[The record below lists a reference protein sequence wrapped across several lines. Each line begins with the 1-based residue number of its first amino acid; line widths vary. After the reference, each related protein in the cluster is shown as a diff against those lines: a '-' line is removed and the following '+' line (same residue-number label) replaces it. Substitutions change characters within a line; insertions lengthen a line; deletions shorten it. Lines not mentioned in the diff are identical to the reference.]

1 MARRHLH
8 LRIPILPLLSR
19 KPHAPTPL
27 YLRHALCSS
36 TTATVDTPSPT
47 IDPPTPDASA
57 VETHVEAPASAAAD
71 GESSPVRPPRE
82 EEPLHETIFTMIR
95 RRKWTTRMEN
105 SIRLL
110 SPTLTAP
117 LVHGVISAAAAANR
131 ADLSLQFFRFAYR
144 RAGFRPEPATFALL
158 VQILASK
165 RMLNHARCILLE
177 TMPAFSVA
185 PGEATVAALVTA
197 YGKAGIPQE
206 AVKLFRLMPELGI
219 TRTAL
224 SYNAVLKAILCRGRE
239 AMARRIYNA
248 MITDGVVPTLSTYN
262 TLIWGFGLCKKME
275 SAVRVFG
282 DMKTHGVTP
291 DVTTYNTLLNAWVR
305 AGDLE
310 SARKVFDEMPG
321 AGFERNSISY
331 NVMIKGYVEANKV
344 EEAVGLFT
352 EMGEKGLRLSE
363 KTFAALMPGL
373 CDDEGKAAEA
383 RKAVEDMAERRL
395 TPKDKS
401 VFLRLVTTLCKA
413 GDLDG
418 ALEVHKKSGQFKHVL
433 VDPRQYG
440 VLMEGLCAGGKCD
453 GAVEVLDDLLEKGT
467 MLSPKSPVLEAPAYN
482 PVIEYLC
489 NNGNTNK
496 AETFFRQLMK
506 KGVDDKSAFNSL
518 IRGHAKEGALESAQE
533 ILAIMTRRGVPTDP
547 HSHALLI
554 DGFLKKNEPADA
566 KTALDSMMEQGHLPR
581 PALFQA
587 VMAALFVDGRVQTAS
602 RVMKTMIEKGVT
614 ENMDMAHKI
623 VEALFMRGHVDEA
636 IGRVN
641 LMVENVC
648 MPDLDKLLVALCQ
661 KDKVMEAHKLAD
673 FALDRDFEVS
683 FTTYDRVLEALYT
696 EEKTLPAYSML
707 CKIKHKGGVV
717 DQKGC
722 DALMSSLKSGGY
734 SKQADILSRILAE
747 SGSSTSKKGKKFA
760 MGA

>member
-1 MARRHLH
+1 MARRHLR
-8 LRIPILPLLSR
+8 LPLPLLSR

-27 YLRHALCSS
+27 PRRALCASS
-36 TTATVDTPSPT
+36 TLETPAT
-47 IDPPTPDASA
+47 A
-57 VETHVEAPASAAAD
+57 VETPEKAAD
-71 GESSPVRPPRE
+71 GAAPEAPPASNPPRSD
-82 EEPLHETIFTMIR
+82 EPLHETILHMIR
-95 RRKWTTRMEN
+95 RRPWTTRLEN

-110 SPTLTAP
+110 SPTLDAQ
-117 LVHGVISAAAAANR
+117 LVHGVISGAAAAGR
-131 ADLSLQFFRFAYR
+131 ADLALQFFRFAYR
-144 RAGFRPEPATFALL
+144 RAGFRPEHATFALL
-158 VQILASK
+158 VPILASR
-165 RMLNHARCILLE
+165 RMLNHARCLLLE
-177 TMPAFSVA
+177 TMPSFSIA
-185 PGEATVAALVTA
+185 PDEPTLAALIAA

-206 AVKLFRLMPELGI
+206 AVKLFRKMPDLGI
-219 TRTAL
+219 PRTAL

-248 MITDGVVPTLSTYN
+248 MIADGVAPDLSTYN

-275 SAVRVFG
+275 AAVRMFD
-282 DMKTHGVTP
+282 DMKGHGVTP

-310 SARKVFDEMPG
+310 SARKVFDEMAG
-321 AGFERNSISY
+321 AGMERNSVSY
-331 NVMIKGYVEANKV
+331 NVMIKGYVEAEKV

-352 EMGEKGLRLSE
+352 EMGEKAIRLSE

-373 CDDEGKAAEA
+373 CDDEGRVAEA
-383 RKAVEDMAERRL
+383 RKAVDDMAERRL

-418 ALEVHKKSGQFKHVL
+418 ALEVHRKSGQFKHVL

-453 GAVEVLDDLLEKGT
+453 IAVEVLDELMEKGT
-467 MLSPKSPVLEAPAYN
+467 LLSPKSPVLEASAYN

-489 NNGNTNK
+489 NNGSTNK
-496 AETFFRQLMK
+496 AEAFFRQLMK
-506 KGVDDKSAFNSL
+506 KGVDDQAAFNSL
-518 IRGHAKEGALESAQE
+518 IRGHAKEGMPEAAQE

-547 HSHALLI
+547 ESHALLV
-554 DGFLKKNEPADA
+554 DSFLKKNEPADA
-566 KTALDSMMEQGHLPR
+566 KTALDSMIEQGHAPS
-581 PALFQA
+581 PALFKS
-587 VMAALFVDGRVQTAS
+587 VMVALLNDGRIQTAS
-602 RVMKTMIEKGVT
+602 RVMKSMINKKVT
-614 ENMDMAHKI
+614 ENMDIAHKI
-623 VEALFMRGHVDEA
+623 LEALFMRGHVEEA

-641 LMVENVC
+641 LMVENAC
-648 MPDLDKLLVALCQ
+648 MPDLDKLLVGLCENNR
-661 KDKVMEAHKLAD
+661 VMEAQKLAD
-673 FALDRDFEVS
+673 FALDRDFDVS
-683 FTTYDRVLEALYT
+683 FSTYDRVLEALYT

-707 CKIKHKGGVV
+707 CKIKNKGGLV

-722 DALMSSLKSGGY
+722 DALMESLKAEGY

-747 SGSSTSKKGKKFA
+747 NAPSTSKRGKRVA

>member
-1 MARRHLH
+1 MARRHL
-8 LRIPILPLLSR
+8 RLPLLSR
-19 KPHAPTPL
+19 TPHAPTPTPTPTH
-27 YLRHALCSS
+27 LRHAFCSS
-36 TTATVDTPSPT
+36 TATVDTPAPAVDASP
-47 IDPPTPDASA
+47 PAETPD
-57 VETHVEAPASAAAD
+57 EAPAAAAATEAGD
-71 GESSPVRPPRE
+71 PAPARAPRE
-82 EEPLHETIFTMIR
+82 EEPLHETILHMIR

-105 SIRLL
+105 SVRLL
-110 SPTLTAP
+110 CPALSAP
-117 LVHGVISAAAAANR
+117 VVHGVISAAAAAGR
-131 ADLSLQFFRFAYR
+131 ADLALQFFRFAYR

-158 VQILASK
+158 LPVLAAK
-165 RMLNHARCILLE
+165 GMLNHARCILLE
-177 TMPAFSVA
+177 TMPSFSVA
-185 PGEATVAALVTA
+185 PDEATVAALVAA
-197 YGKAGIPQE
+197 YGRAGIPQE
-206 AVKLFRLMPELGI
+206 AVKLFRLMPDLGI

-248 MITDGVVPTLSTYN
+248 MVADGVAPTLSTYN

-282 DMKTHGVTP
+282 DMKGHGVTP

-305 AGDLE
+305 KGDLE

-331 NVMIKGYVEANKV
+331 NVMIKGYVEVNKV

-383 RKAVEDMAERRL
+383 RKAVADMAERRL

-401 VFLRLVTTLCKA
+401 VFLRLVSTLCKA
-413 GDLDG
+413 RDLDG

-440 VLMEGLCAGGKCD
+440 VLMESLCAGGKCD
-453 GAVEVLDDLLEKGT
+453 GAVEVLDELLEKGT
-467 MLSPKSPVLEAPAYN
+467 LLSPKSPVLEAPAYN

-518 IRGHAKEGALESAQE
+518 IRGHAKEGALEAAKE

-554 DGFLKKNEPADA
+554 DSFLKKNESADA
-566 KTALDSMMEQGHLPR
+566 KTALDSMMEHGHLPR
-581 PALFQA
+581 PALFQS
-587 VMAALFVDGRVQTAS
+587 VMVALFNDGRVQTAS
-602 RVMKTMIEKGVT
+602 RVMKSMIEKGIT
-614 ENMDMAHKI
+614 ENMDMANKI
-623 VEALFMRGHVDEA
+623 VEALFMRGHVEEA

-641 LMVENVC
+641 LMVENGC
-648 MPDLDKLLVALCQ
+648 MPDLDKLLAALCE
-661 KDKVMEAHKLAD
+661 KDKVMEAQKLAD

-683 FTTYDRVLEALYT
+683 FSTYDRVLEALYT

-722 DALMSSLKSGGY
+722 DALMDSLKAGGY
-734 SKQADILSRILAE
+734 SKQADILSRILVE
-747 SGSSTSKKGKKFA
+747 NGSSTPKKGKKSA

>member
-1 MARRHLH
+1 
-8 LRIPILPLLSR
+8 
-19 KPHAPTPL
+19 
-27 YLRHALCSS
+27 
-36 TTATVDTPSPT
+36 
-47 IDPPTPDASA
+47 
-57 VETHVEAPASAAAD
+57 
-71 GESSPVRPPRE
+71 
-82 EEPLHETIFTMIR
+82 MIR
-95 RRKWTTRMEN
+95 RRKWTTRLEN
-105 SIRLL
+105 SVRLL
-110 SPTLTAP
+110 SPTLSAP
-117 LVHGVISAAAAANR
+117 LVHGVISSAAAANR
-131 ADLSLQFFRFAYR
+131 ADLALQFFRFAYR
-144 RAGFRPEPATFALL
+144 RAGFRPEPATFSLL
-158 VQILASK
+158 IPVLASN

-177 TMPAFSVA
+177 TMPAFSVS
-185 PGEATVAALVTA
+185 PDEATVAALVAA
-197 YGKAGIPQE
+197 YGKARIPQE

-248 MITDGVVPTLSTYN
+248 MIADGVAPDLSTYN
-262 TLIWGFGLCKKME
+262 TLIWGFGLSEKME
-275 SAVRVFG
+275 AAVRVFG
-282 DMKTHGVTP
+282 DMKGHGVTP
-291 DVTTYNTLLNAWVR
+291 DVTTYNNLINAWVR
-305 AGDLE
+305 NGDLE

-321 AGFERNSISY
+321 AGFERNSVSY
-331 NVMIKGYVEANKV
+331 NVMIKGYVEAKKV
-344 EEAVGLFT
+344 EEAVGLFK
-352 EMGEKGLRLSE
+352 EMGEKGLRSSE

-373 CDDEGKAAEA
+373 CDDQGRTAEA

-395 TPKDKS
+395 TPKDKT

-440 VLMEGLCAGGKCD
+440 VLMQSLCAGGKCD
-453 GAVEVLDDLLEKGT
+453 GAVEVLDELLEKGT
-467 MLSPKSPVLEAPAYN
+467 LLSPKSPVLEAPAYN

-489 NNGNTNK
+489 NNGNTKK

-506 KGVDDKSAFNSL
+506 KGVDDKLAFNSL
-518 IRGHAKEGALESAQE
+518 IRGHAKEGVLEAAQE

-547 HSHALLI
+547 ISHTLLV
-554 DGFLKKNEPADA
+554 DSFLKKNEPADA
-566 KTALDSMMEQGHLPR
+566 KTALDSMMEQGHLPS
-581 PALFQA
+581 PALFKS
-587 VMAALFVDGRVQTAS
+587 VMVALFDDGRVQTAS
-602 RVMKTMIEKGVT
+602 RVMRSMIEKGVT

-623 VEALFMRGHVDEA
+623 LEALFMRGHVDEA

-641 LMVENVC
+641 LMVENGC
-648 MPDLDKLLVALCQ
+648 MPDLDKLLLALCQ

-683 FTTYDRVLEALYT
+683 FSTYDKVLEALYT

-722 DALMSSLKSGGY
+722 DALMDSLKAEGY
-734 SKQADILSRILAE
+734 SKQADILSRILVE
-747 SGSSTSKKGKKFA
+747 SGSSTSKRGKKVA

>member
-1 MARRHLH
+1 MARRHL
-8 LRIPILPLLSR
+8 RIPLLPLVSR
-19 KPHAPTPL
+19 NPHAPTTL
-27 YLRHALCSS
+27 NLRHAFCSS
-36 TTATVDTPSPT
+36 TAAPT
-47 IDPPTPDASA
+47 IDAASSAAASA
-57 VETHVEAPASAAAD
+57 VETPEEAPAATAAA
-71 GESSPVRPPRE
+71 GPEAEALESAPARAPRE
-82 EEPLHETIFTMIR
+82 EEPLHERILHMIR

-105 SIRLL
+105 SVRLL

-117 LVHGVISAAAAANR
+117 LVHGVISAAAAADR

-158 VQILASK
+158 VPILASK
-165 RMLNHARCILLE
+165 SMLNHARCILLE
-177 TMPAFSVA
+177 TMPSFSI
-185 PGEATVAALVTA
+185 PPEEATVAALVAA

-219 TRTAL
+219 ARTAL

-248 MITDGVVPTLSTYN
+248 MIADGVVPDLSTYN

-275 SAVRVFG
+275 SAVRVFE
-282 DMKTHGVTP
+282 DMKDHGVTP

-305 AGDLE
+305 TGDME
-310 SARKVFDEMPG
+310 SVRKVFDEMPV

-344 EEAVGLFT
+344 EEAVGLFK

-401 VFLRLVTTLCKA
+401 VFLRLVSTLCKA

-440 VLMEGLCAGGKCD
+440 VLMESLCAGGKCD
-453 GAVEVLDDLLEKGT
+453 RAVEVLDELLEKGT
-467 MLSPKSPVLEAPAYN
+467 LLSPKSPVLEAPAYN

-518 IRGHAKEGALESAQE
+518 IRGHAKEGALEAAKE
-533 ILAIMTRRGVPTDP
+533 ILSIMTRRGVPTDP

-554 DGFLKKNEPADA
+554 DSFLKKNEPADA
-566 KTALDSMMEQGHLPR
+566 KTALDSMMVHGHLPR
-581 PALFQA
+581 PALFQS
-587 VMAALFVDGRVQTAS
+587 VMVSLFNDGRVQTAS
-602 RVMKTMIEKGVT
+602 RVMKSMIEKGVT
-614 ENMDMAHKI
+614 ENMDMAHMI
-623 VEALFMRGHVDEA
+623 LEALFMRGHVEEA

-641 LMVENVC
+641 LMVENGFV
-648 MPDLDKLLVALCQ
+648 PDLDKLLVSLCQ

-683 FTTYDRVLEALYT
+683 FSTYDKVLEALYT

-722 DALMSSLKSGGY
+722 DALMDSLKAGGY
-734 SKQADILSRILAE
+734 SKQADILSRILVE
-747 SGSSTSKKGKKFA
+747 NGSSTSKRGKKTA

>member
-1 MARRHLH
+1 MARRHF
-8 LRIPILPLLSR
+8 RIPILPLLSR
-19 KPHAPTPL
+19 NPHAPTPL
-27 YLRHALCSS
+27 HLRHALCSS
-36 TTATVDTPSPT
+36 ATTTVDTPAPA
-47 IDPPTPDASA
+47 IDPPTPAASA
-57 VETHVEAPASAAAD
+57 VETHPEAPAASAAD
-71 GESSPVRPPRE
+71 GESAPPRAPRE

-110 SPTLTAP
+110 SPMLTAP

-131 ADLSLQFFRFAYR
+131 ANLSLQFFRFAYR

-158 VQILASK
+158 VPILASK
-165 RMLNHARCILLE
+165 RMLNHARCVLLE

-185 PGEATVAALVTA
+185 PGEATVAALVAA

-310 SARKVFDEMPG
+310 SARKVFDEMLG

-344 EEAVGLFT
+344 EEAVRLFT

-467 MLSPKSPVLEAPAYN
+467 LLSPKSPVLEAPAYN

-518 IRGHAKEGALESAQE
+518 IRGHAKEGALEAAQE
-533 ILAIMTRRGVPTDP
+533 ILAIMTRRGVSTDP
-547 HSHALLI
+547 HSHALLV

-581 PALFQA
+581 PALFQS
-587 VMAALFVDGRVQTAS
+587 VMAALFNDGRVQTAS

-648 MPDLDKLLVALCQ
+648 MPDLDKLLFAICQ

-683 FTTYDRVLEALYT
+683 FSTYDRVLEALYT

>member
-1 MARRHLH
+1 M
-8 LRIPILPLLSR
+8 
-19 KPHAPTPL
+19 
-27 YLRHALCSS
+27 
-36 TTATVDTPSPT
+36 
-47 IDPPTPDASA
+47 DPPTSAASP
-57 VETHVEAPASAAAD
+57 VETPVESPAASAAE
-71 GESSPVRPPRE
+71 GESAPPRAPRE
-82 EEPLHETIFTMIR
+82 DEPLHETIFTMIR

-144 RAGFRPEPATFALL
+144 RAGFRPEPSTFALL
-158 VQILASK
+158 VPILASK

-185 PGEATVAALVTA
+185 PGEATVAALVAA

-248 MITDGVVPTLSTYN
+248 MIADGVVPTLATYN
-262 TLIWGFGLCKKME
+262 TLIWGFGLSKKME

-282 DMKTHGVTP
+282 DMKTHGVMP

-305 AGDLE
+305 DGNLE
-310 SARKVFDEMPG
+310 SARKVFDEIPV
-321 AGFERNSISY
+321 AGFERNSVSY

-344 EEAVGLFT
+344 EEAVGLFA

-373 CDDEGKAAEA
+373 CEDERKVADA
-383 RKAVEDMAERRL
+383 RKAVEEMAERRL
-395 TPKDKS
+395 TPKDKT
-401 VFLRLVTTLCKA
+401 VFLKLVTTLCKA

-418 ALEVHKKSGQFKHVL
+418 ALEVHKKSGKFKHVI

-467 MLSPKSPVLEAPAYN
+467 LLSPKSPVLEAPAYN

-489 NNGNTNK
+489 NNGNTDK

-518 IRGHAKEGALESAQE
+518 IRGHAKEGALEAAQE

-547 HSHALLI
+547 HSHALLV
-554 DGFLKKNEPADA
+554 DCFLKKNEPADA

-581 PALFQA
+581 PALFQS
-587 VMAALFVDGRVQTAS
+587 VMAALFNDGRVQTAS

-641 LMVENVC
+641 LMVENGC
-648 MPDLDKLLVALCQ
+648 MPDLDKLLVAICQ

-673 FALDRDFEVS
+673 FSLDRDFEVS
-683 FTTYDRVLEALYT
+683 FSTYDRVLEALYA
-696 EEKTLPAYSML
+696 EEKTLPAYSLL

-722 DALMSSLKSGGY
+722 DALMSSLKSAGY

-747 SGSSTSKKGKKFA
+747 TGSSTSKRGKKIA

>member
-1 MARRHLH
+1 MARRHLP
-8 LRIPILPLLSR
+8 IPLLPLLTR
-19 KPHAPTPL
+19 NAHAPTPL
-27 YLRHALCSS
+27 HLRHAFCSS
-36 TTATVDTPSPT
+36 TTAPT
-47 IDPPTPDASA
+47 IDGAAPASVSA
-57 VETHVEAPASAAAD
+57 VETPEQGPAATAAAGTEADALESAPAHAL
-71 GESSPVRPPRE
+71 RE
-82 EEPLHETIFTMIR
+82 EEPLHEKILHMIR

-105 SIRLL
+105 SVRLL
-110 SPTLTAP
+110 SPTLSAP
-117 LVHGVISAAAAANR
+117 LVHGVISAAAAADR

-158 VQILASK
+158 VPILASK
-165 RMLNHARCILLE
+165 SMLNHARCILLE
-177 TMPAFSVA
+177 TMPSFSI
-185 PGEATVAALVTA
+185 PPEEATVAALVAA

-219 TRTAL
+219 ARTAL

-248 MITDGVVPTLSTYN
+248 MIADGVVPDLSTYN

-282 DMKTHGVTP
+282 DMKDHGVTP

-305 AGDLE
+305 TGDME
-310 SARKVFDEMPG
+310 SARKVFDEMPV
-321 AGFERNSISY
+321 AGFEPNSISY
-331 NVMIKGYVEANKV
+331 NVMIKGYVEANKA
-344 EEAVGLFT
+344 EEAVGLFK

-373 CDDEGKAAEA
+373 CDDKGKAVEA

-401 VFLRLVTTLCKA
+401 VFLRLVSTLCKA

-433 VDPRQYG
+433 VDPRQYS
-440 VLMEGLCAGGKCD
+440 VLMESLCAGGKCD
-453 GAVEVLDDLLEKGT
+453 GAVEVLDELLEKGT
-467 MLSPKSPVLEAPAYN
+467 LLSPKSPVLEAPAYN

-518 IRGHAKEGALESAQE
+518 IRGHAKEGALEAAKE

-554 DGFLKKNEPADA
+554 DSFLKKNEPADA
-566 KTALDSMMEQGHLPR
+566 KTALDSMMVHGHLPR
-581 PALFQA
+581 PALFQS
-587 VMAALFVDGRVQTAS
+587 VMVSLFNDGRVQTAS
-602 RVMKTMIEKGVT
+602 RVMKSMIEKGVT
-614 ENMDMAHKI
+614 ENMDMAHMI
-623 VEALFMRGHVDEA
+623 LEALFMRGHVEEA

-641 LMVENVC
+641 LMVENGF
-648 MPDLDKLLVALCQ
+648 MPDLDKLLVSLCR

-673 FALDRDFEVS
+673 FALDRDFEVTFS
-683 FTTYDRVLEALYT
+683 TYDKVLEALYT

-707 CKIKHKGGVV
+707 CKIKHKGGAV

-722 DALMSSLKSGGY
+722 DALMDSLKAGGY
-734 SKQADILSRILAE
+734 SKQADILSRILVE
-747 SGSSTSKKGKKFA
+747 NGSSTSKRGKKTGMA
-760 MGA
+760 A